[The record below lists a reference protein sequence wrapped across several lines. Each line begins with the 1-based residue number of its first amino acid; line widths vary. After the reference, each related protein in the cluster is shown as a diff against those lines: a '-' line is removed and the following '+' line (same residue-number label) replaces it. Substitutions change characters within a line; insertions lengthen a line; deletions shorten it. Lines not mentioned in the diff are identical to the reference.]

1 MSNLFV
7 VSDIHGHIKQF
18 EEMLTHWNPEDTLV
32 VLGDLIDR
40 GPESL
45 KVIEKV
51 MALQQTYGEQVIF
64 LKGNH
69 EDMLLNFLNNPIEKQ
84 AHYYINGG
92 LETMQ
97 NFLAQLPD
105 AVANES
111 YTAQAEAVKTH
122 FKLQLEFLA
131 TAPTHHIIGQVLLTH
146 AGFNSEFA
154 TLEQS
159 TTRDFLWIRKHYL
172 QANKTPYVNV
182 FGHTPLTYI
191 HESHDVWVSD
201 DQRYIGID
209 GGCYMSGQLN
219 AVLLA
224 QTGEL
229 LNIYKVQNSDEE
241 QRYV

>member
-1 MSNLFV
+1 MNVFV

-18 EEMLTHWNPEDTLV
+18 EDILTHWNPEDTLV

-40 GPESL
+40 GPQSL
-45 KVIEKV
+45 QVIEKV
-51 MALQQTYGEQVIF
+51 MTLKQTYDEQVIF

-69 EDMLLNFLNNPIEKQ
+69 EDMLLNFLNNPAEKQ
-84 AHYYINGG
+84 GNYYMNGG

-97 NFLAQLPD
+97 TLLAQLPD
-105 AVANES
+105 ALANVS
-111 YTAQAEAVKTH
+111 YTEQAEAVKAH
-122 FKLQLEFLA
+122 FSAQLEFLA

-229 LNIYKVQNSDEE
+229 LHVYKVQHSDEQ
-241 QRYV
+241 QRNV